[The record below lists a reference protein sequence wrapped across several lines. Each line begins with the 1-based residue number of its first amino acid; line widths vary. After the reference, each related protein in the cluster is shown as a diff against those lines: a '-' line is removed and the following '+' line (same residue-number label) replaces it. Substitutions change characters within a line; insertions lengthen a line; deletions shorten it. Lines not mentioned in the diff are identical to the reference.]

1 MMTQE
6 ITRISSAAL
15 DSVPHEASQ
24 LKALLFDLDGTL
36 YPLRPVRIAVFRML
50 ITSHLFHPASGF
62 RTIRALAAY
71 RRSQEL
77 LRTAKFPLGPLRE
90 AQLQT
95 ASQLS
100 DLPSEFVSRCV
111 SYWMEERPL
120 EILARHVRKD
130 LIRVLRSAK
139 EKGIRT
145 AVCSDYPAIRKIAA
159 LGLTEWFDLVV
170 SAQDPEIG
178 EFKPSPK
185 MLEFA
190 LERLGV
196 RPEQALYIGDRAEID
211 GAAARRAGVA
221 FHNLSGRRDF
231 HEFMLEETEGY
242 CMVPLSSRQF

>member
-1 MMTQE
+1 MTQE
-6 ITRISSAAL
+6 ITRISSAGL
-15 DSVPHEASQ
+15 DSGPREVSQ

-50 ITSHLFHPASGF
+50 ITCHLFHPSSGF

-100 DLPSEFVSRCV
+100 GLPSEFVSRCV

-159 LGLTEWFDLVV
+159 LGLTESFDLVV

-190 LERLGV
+190 LESLGV

-211 GAAARRAGVA
+211 GAAARRAGIA
-221 FHNLSGRRDF
+221 FYNLSGRRDL
-231 HEFMLEETEGY
+231 HEVMLEETEGY

>member
-6 ITRISSAAL
+6 IPRISGAAL
-15 DSVPHEASQ
+15 DSGPHEEGQ

-36 YPLRPVRIAVFRML
+36 YPLRPVRMAVLKML
-50 ITSHLFHPASGF
+50 VTSHLFHPSSGF
-62 RTIRALAAY
+62 RTMRALAAY

-100 DLPSEFVSRCV
+100 GLPAEFVNRCV
-111 SYWMEERPL
+111 SCWMEERPL
-120 EILARHVRKD
+120 EILAHHVRKD
-130 LIRVLRSAK
+130 LIRVLRTAK
-139 EKGIRT
+139 EKGIRM
-145 AVCSDYPAIRKIAA
+145 AVCSDYPANRKIAA

-178 EFKPSPK
+178 EFKPSPRI
-185 MLEFA
+185 LEFA

-196 RPEQALYIGDRAEID
+196 LPEQALYIGDRAEID

-221 FHNLSGRRDF
+221 FHMLRGHQDL
-231 HEFMLEETEGY
+231 HEFMLEETTGY
-242 CMVPLSSRQF
+242 RIVPRSSRQF